1 MRGKTTTIICSLVLA
16 GIPAALF
23 ARSAG
28 APIRRTGLQADG
40 GNDCAGCHRTFAP
53 ANSDAAGRITIEA
66 GGYRPGVSQQ
76 IRVTVSHPES
86 TRWGFSLTARP
97 VNDPSKM
104 AGTFTASDETRVE
117 CDDGNINQQ
126 GTAPPCNGVLEFATH
141 TQPATLTGAN
151 GSKTFVV
158 DWTPPA
164 DDVGDILL
172 SASGNAA
179 NNDGTPAGDRIYTTT
194 LTIPNDGSCPLTGRP
209 NVRTA
214 VNGASFQPNLSINS
228 MFSIFGLGFQTPGRT
243 RLATRGDFRDGKFPA
258 ELGCVAVEV
267 NGKRAPIA
275 YVQQDQINAQVPTI
289 TDLGPVRVQVILNPD
304 RPNELR
310 SDVATVT
317 MQQYTPAFFTFD
329 GTSIAAQI
337 AGTANIVANTNV
349 VASGRPAKPGET
361 VALYGTGFGV
371 TNPVFQAGE
380 LPAGQAR
387 LRDPFTITIGG
398 VTLAAS
404 DIQYAGLSP
413 GSISGL
419 YQFNVTIPASVAD
432 GDARVV
438 VQIGGQSTPAAT
450 IPVKR

>member
-1 MRGKTTTIICSLVLA
+1 MRGKTTTIVFSLVLA
-16 GIPAALF
+16 AIPVALF

-28 APIRRTGLQADG
+28 APVRRTGLAADG
-40 GNDCAGCHRTFAP
+40 GQDCSGCHRTFAP
-53 ANSDAAGRITIEA
+53 ANSDPAGSVTIEA
-66 GGYRPGVSQQ
+66 GGYRPGVRQQ
-76 IRVTVSHPES
+76 IRVTVSHPEAK
-86 TRWGFSLTARP
+86 RWGFELTARP
-97 VNDPSKM
+97 VSDPSKM
-104 AGTFTASDETRVE
+104 AGSFEGSDEVKVE
-117 CDDGNINQQ
+117 CDDGNNTQ
-126 GTAPPCNGVLEFATH
+126 GGTPPPCGDGVLQFATH
-141 TQPATLTGAN
+141 IQAATLIGAN
-151 GSKTFVV
+151 GTKTYVV
-158 DWTPPA
+158 DWTPPN

-172 SASGNAA
+172 SAAGNAA
-179 NNDGTPAGDRIYTTT
+179 NNDGTNANDRIYTTT
-194 LTIPNDGSCPLTGRP
+194 LVIPNDGSCTLTGRP
-209 NVRTA
+209 SVRTA
-214 VNGASFQPNLSINS
+214 LNGASFQPGLSINS

-243 RLATRGDFRDGKFPA
+243 RLATRGDFRDGKFPP
-258 ELGCVAVEV
+258 ELGCIAVEV

-289 TDLGPVRVQVILNPD
+289 NDLGPVRVQVILNPD

-337 AGTANIVANTNV
+337 AGTSTLVSSTIAGA
-349 VASGRPAKPGET
+349 RPAKPGET
-361 VALYGTGFGV
+361 VTLYGTGFGV

-380 LPAGQAR
+380 LPSAQAR

-398 VTLAAS
+398 VTLASS

-419 YQFNVTIPASVAD
+419 YQFNVTIPASVPD

-438 VQIGGQSTPAAT
+438 VQIGGVSTPAAT